1 MPMNPVLTGL
11 IATATTLVVIVC
23 LVLMALYRRSQ
34 ARTPTSKQA
43 IVLVS
48 EVMED
53 NRPSNLTLPLNPAMP
68 AANDHRITDDT
79 DPDVI
84 PNKYGK

>member
-1 MPMNPVLTGL
+1 MNPVLTGL

-53 NRPSNLTLPLNPAMP
+53 TRPANLTLPLNPVTP
-68 AANDHRITDDT
+68 TANDHRITDDT

-84 PNKYGK
+84 PNKYGE